1 MRSRRQIERE
11 GRVDGRHRPQRLPPL
26 VLDRGQLQLESPP
39 RNTITWLPTKMI
51 APSRSFNVDSTA
63 SPSTTVPLVLD
74 RSVISN
80 VPSSGA
86 GAIARCWLDTIRS
99 DSTSDIPPAFGL

>member
-1 MRSRRQIERE
+1 MTAKLGLTVGTGASGWAISSWIAATCAD
-11 GRVDGRHRPQRLPPL
+11 VAT
-26 VLDRGQLQLESPP
+26 

-51 APSRSFNVDSTA
+51 APSRSFIVDSTA
-63 SPSTTVPLVLD
+63 SPSTTVPLVLE

-86 GAIARCWLDTIRS
+86 GAIARC
-99 DSTSDIPPAFGL
+99 